1 MNMYIQPSNRCWIG
15 KWLELEDS
23 NEVHTAL
30 VQQYGSTLPYTK
42 FQTLQFCFSSAVF
55 RIVQKYM
62 FPSHRRKKT
71 SDDVFCASN

>member
-30 VQQYGSTLPYTK
+30 VQQYGSPVHKVSDTPVLF
-42 FQTLQFCFSSAVF
+42 FQCSFQNSAEMHVSE
-55 RIVQKYM
+55 
-62 FPSHRRKKT
+62 PSEEE
-71 SDDVFCASN
+71 DFWWCVLCI